1 MKWLKLI
8 LVIITVLLLILL
20 LDTPV
25 IAHITDKNWLLD
37 YVNQNGIFG
46 NLVIIFSS
54 MIFIAIGGPKQ
65 VIALLLGYLYY
76 IYLGV
81 FFTLVVCV
89 ISAALNY
96 TVAYFLL
103 TNTLFRRFP
112 KRMQKF
118 NAFASRSPFL
128 KILLLRLF
136 PVGNNVV
143 TNILSGCVR
152 VPVVPFFTASLI
164 GYLPQTIIFA
174 LAGAGI
180 QSPSNEM
187 LYLSIVLAVIST
199 VLTGFIYRDH
209 IKHRV
214 EQLDV
219 DEAS

>member
-8 LVIITVLLLILL
+8 LVVIIILILL

-37 YVNQNGIFG
+37 YINQNGVFG

-96 TVAYFLL
+96 TVACFLL

-143 TNILSGCVR
+143 TNVLSGCVR
-152 VPVVPFFTASLI
+152 VPLVPFFTASLI